1 MVLPTPKQSV
11 AYTAKCREFCL
22 IAGGRYP
29 LHVYEQ
35 KDQDDYAVRSCHQI
49 NDSLTLEAGTLCPI
63 LSSMASRSVKL
74 DGSQLSADAVRVHLI
89 ADRFK
94 DIPGL
99 ASRTMWPFPNW
110 MENDLVEYSDG
121 TQHR

>member
-1 MVLPTPKQSV
+1 MVLPTPKPSV
-11 AYTAKCREFCL
+11 AYTAKCRDFCL

-35 KDQDDYAVRSCHQI
+35 KDQDDYAVQSCHQI
-49 NDSLTLEAGTLCPI
+49 NDSPTLEAGTLCPI

-74 DGSQLSADAVRVHLI
+74 DGGQLSADAVRVVHLI

-94 DIPGL
+94 DI
-99 ASRTMWPFPNW
+99 SWTRITDNVFPCVSQAFPQ
-110 MENDLVEYSDG
+110 LDG
-121 TQHR
+121 K